1 MLAAQYRLSDEKK
14 DKFSRW
20 YDEYTNHKHLLSI
33 FWHTISFNP
42 SRKNFGFGNLLGLG
56 NLGVNFGPRIFLF
69 FFLRR
74 ESDKSVMVKLHG
86 KKN

>member
-1 MLAAQYRLSDEKK
+1 MKYRASTMLAAQYRLSDEKK

-42 SRKNFGFGNLLGLG
+42 SRKNFGARKFIRAWKFG
-56 NLGVNFGPRIFLF
+56 
-69 FFLRR
+69 
-74 ESDKSVMVKLHG
+74 G
-86 KKN
+86 KFRS